1 MDNLLNIIQKAAAR
15 EKLVQEKLSYD
26 ENSFSPVLS
35 ENAISLHYGKLAKGY
50 VDRYNNQ
57 EGDDDFNYGG
67 ATLHNIYFPQLM
79 PLKTNNKPSGKSEV
93 LIDIRY
99 GNFDKF
105 KEKFEEIALSIQGSG
120 WVYLDYNGDIKIIH
134 NHEYKKNMKIALL
147 IDMWE
152 HSYILDYHSD
162 KKKYLNN
169 HWRIINWSIVN
180 DRLQGK

>member
-35 ENAISLHYGKLAKGY
+35 ENAINLHYGKLAKGY

-105 KEKFEEIALSIQGSG
+105 KEKLQNVTIFLLELNGGYANDVNTKNTLEYYWNNYPDIFPQIQIIDTTIDKNTGKIF
-120 WVYLDYNGDIKIIH
+120 VIK
-134 NHEYKKNMKIALL
+134 
-147 IDMWE
+147 
-152 HSYILDYHSD
+152 
-162 KKKYLNN
+162 
-169 HWRIINWSIVN
+169 
-180 DRLQGK
+180 